1 MADHSQTP
9 IRSCMARRLIILM
22 LSLMLPLI
30 DLAASAAQ
38 AQEFRQRRSILDVIL
53 GRPQVRTRDRDVSQR
68 PRPRRNAATA
78 KKRAV
83 QTVKTAPAPQ
93 VVKQDDA
100 RKIVVIGD
108 FMASGLADGLSA
120 AFAQDPTINLVKE
133 TDGASGL
140 VRSDHLDWPKTL
152 VQKIDKHKP
161 ALVVIMLGSNDRQQI
176 DLGGVSEKF
185 RSEGWD
191 REYQRRVDALAATAT
206 NAGIPFIWTGLPSFQ
221 SPSLSADAATLNN
234 IYRTRM
240 EAVGGTFVDIWD
252 GFADENG
259 KYIATGSDINGQ
271 PVRLRGSDG
280 VSLTKAGKRKM
291 AFYLEKDITR
301 LLGGDAASNL
311 ARLDATGL
319 PLDAAEKTELHEI
332 TALPPISL
340 SDPDLDGSKELLDQ
354 TLLPQTAS
362 KTPRDLLI
370 EKGETAP
377 APAGRADDFSWPAN
391 AKPAG

>member
-1 MADHSQTP
+1 MADHSHTSSRP
-9 IRSCMARRLIILM
+9 SCAKRVIILI
-22 LSLMLPLI
+22 LALILPLA

-53 GRPQVRTRDRDVSQR
+53 GRPQLRQR
-68 PRPRRNAATA
+68 EDARPQRVRPRRNTAA

-83 QTVKTAPAPQ
+83 QTVKTAPAGPL
-93 VVKQDDA
+93 VKKADA

-108 FMASGLADGLSA
+108 FMASGLADGLTA
-120 AFAQDPTINLVKE
+120 AFAQDPTITVVKE
-133 TDGASGL
+133 TDSASGL

-152 VQKIDKHKP
+152 SQKIDRHKP
-161 ALVVIMLGSNDRQQI
+161 SLIVIMLGSNDRQQI
-176 DLGGVSEKF
+176 DLGGATEKF

-191 REYQRRVDALAATAT
+191 REYQRRVDDLASVAAR
-206 NAGIPFIWTGLPSFQ
+206 AKIPFIWAGLPSFQ

-240 EAVGGTFVDIWD
+240 EAVGGAFIDIWD
-252 GFADENG
+252 GFADESG

-291 AFYLEKDITR
+291 AFYLEKDIAR
-301 LLGGDAASNL
+301 LLGGDAVSDL
-311 ARLDATGL
+311 VRLDATGL
-319 PLDAAEKTELHEI
+319 PLDAAPKTEIHEI

-340 SDPDLDGSKELLDQ
+340 SDPDLDGSAELLDQ
-354 TLLPQTAS
+354 TLLPQSAG
-362 KTPRDLLI
+362 KTPRDRLI

-377 APAGRADDFSWPAN
+377 APVGRVDDYRWPAN

>member
-1 MADHSQTP
+1 MAD
-9 IRSCMARRLIILM
+9 RSCTPSRPSRARRLFL
-22 LSLMLPLI
+22 LVLALLVPLA
-30 DLAASAAQ
+30 DLGMSAAQ

-53 GRPQVRTRDRDVSQR
+53 GRPQMRERDAERPQR
-68 PRPRRNAATA
+68 LRPRRNTTV
-78 KKRAV
+78 KQRDV
-83 QTVKTAPAPQ
+83 QAVKTAPSAQ
-93 VVKQDDA
+93 MAKKADA

-108 FMASGLADGLSA
+108 FMASGLADGLAS
-120 AFAQDPTINLVKE
+120 AFAQDPTITVVKE

-140 VRSDHLDWPKTL
+140 VRTDHLDWAKTL
-152 VQKIDKHKP
+152 AQKIDKHKP
-161 ALVVIMLGSNDRQQI
+161 SLVVIMLGSNDRQQI
-176 DLGGVSEKF
+176 DIGSVSEKF

-191 REYQRRVDALAATAT
+191 REYQRRVDELATTAT
-206 NAGIPFIWTGLPSFQ
+206 RANIPFIWTGLPSFQ

-252 GFADENG
+252 GFADESG

-319 PLDAAEKTELHEI
+319 PLDAAKKTELHEI

-340 SDPDLDGSKELLDQ
+340 SDPELDGSTQLLDQ
-354 TLLPQTAS
+354 TLLPQAAG

-370 EKGETAP
+370 EKGETAR
-377 APAGRADDFSWPAN
+377 APAGRVDDFSWPAK